1 MERRRRC
8 FWRIRRCRGTVKQS
22 SCSTA
27 NGGRRPIAE
36 MPSERRRCGRLAWQC
51 MVVWCAF
58 VATTV
63 SPIARVSARTI
74 RCECMLAMLL
84 LTSDAMVAVNVLLT
98 SVAML
103 LTTTTLPT
111 HAQRVHAFRN
121 REQLRSHHAQRRQ
134 ARMNLVSWSP
144 RHTSTYSCSRIPL
157 HAYMYPDRPTWLAPL
172 YLSITVPAVTV
183 TL

>member
-74 RCECMLAMLL
+74 RSECMLLQL
-84 LTSDAMVAVNVLLT
+84 LLT

-103 LTTTTLPT
+103 PTTTTLPT